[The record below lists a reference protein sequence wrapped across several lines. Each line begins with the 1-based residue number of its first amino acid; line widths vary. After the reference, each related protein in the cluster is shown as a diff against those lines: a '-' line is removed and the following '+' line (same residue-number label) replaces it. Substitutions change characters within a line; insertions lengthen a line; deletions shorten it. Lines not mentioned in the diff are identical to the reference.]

1 MLWMSSTK
9 PVAAVAICQLWE
21 RGRLELDDPV
31 ARHIPEFAQGGKERV
46 TVRHLLTHTGGL
58 RMLDTGWPAAGWEGI
73 VARVCA
79 QRLEPRW
86 EPGRK
91 AGYHLASSWFILGEL
106 VHRLDGRRFESYVRE
121 EIFEPLGARDCWIGM
136 PAERLSRLRNADRA
150 DVRSRRSASAWGR
163 RPRPSRAC
171 RPHRRVENG
180 ATAEARLVVP
190 SPGGNGCGPIRELA
204 RLYQMLLAGGALDG
218 RRLLRRETVEALAAR
233 HRVGLIDA
241 TFRARLDWGLGVIVN
256 SAHYGEPEMPYGYG
270 PFAGA
275 RTFGHSGARS
285 STAFADPDAGLVVAL
300 AVNGMPPDDAHRQR
314 FERLTAALY
323 RDLGLARLIARSGID
338 SSAFEPLRP
347 TPAASES
354 IRPRIVPRSEHAVSR
369 SRIQKEALKVLY
381 RLQESGYLAYM
392 VGGSVRDLLLGRQ
405 PKDFDIAT
413 DAKPQEIRRVFRN
426 ARIIGRRFR
435 LVHILFGDV
444 VVEVSTFRCE
454 PRRGRGAGGAGG
466 RTIRRRRRRSC

>member
-1 MLWMSSTK
+1 MTARNTEGQFDRVRLNRTAAELEEQLDAGLELGGQLFVSLRDTVVADAGFGEARPGEPMRPDHLILWMSSTK

-46 TVRHLLTHTGGL
+46 TVRHLLTHTAGV
-58 RMLDTGWPAAGWEGI
+58 RMLNTGWPAAGWEGI

-106 VHRLDGRRFESYVRE
+106 VHRLDGRRFESYVRD
-121 EIFEPLGARDCWIGM
+121 EIFEPLGAFDCWIGM
-136 PAERLSRLRNADRA
+136 PAERYREYANRIAPMFD
-150 DVRSRRSASAWGR
+150 ASAPEGDTVAAGGPEPALR
-163 RPRPSRAC
+163 L
-171 RPHRRVENG
+171 VENA
-180 ATAEARLVVP
+180 ATAEPRIAVA
-190 SPGGNGCGPIRELA
+190 SPGGNGCGPIRELG
-204 RLYQMLLAGGALDG
+204 RFYQMLLAGGALAG

-233 HRVGLIDA
+233 HRVGMVDA

-256 SAHYGEPEMPYGYG
+256 SAHYREPQMPYGYG

-300 AVNGMPPDDAHRQR
+300 AVNGMPSDETHRRR

-323 RDLGLARLIARSGID
+323 RDLGLAREL
-338 SSAFEPLRP
+338 
-347 TPAASES
+347 
-354 IRPRIVPRSEHAVSR
+354 
-369 SRIQKEALKVLY
+369 EA
-381 RLQESGYLAYM
+381 
-392 VGGSVRDLLLGRQ
+392 
-405 PKDFDIAT
+405 I
-413 DAKPQEIRRVFRN
+413 
-426 ARIIGRRFR
+426 
-435 LVHILFGDV
+435 
-444 VVEVSTFRCE
+444 
-454 PRRGRGAGGAGG
+454 
-466 RTIRRRRRRSC
+466 

>member
-1 MLWMSSTK
+1 MTALVTEGFFDRDRLGRTAAELEAQIASGLELGGQLFLAERGAVVADAGFGEARPGEPMRRDHLVLWMSSTK

-21 RGRLELDDPV
+21 RGKLELDDPV
-31 ARHIPEFAQGGKERV
+31 ARHIAEFAQGGKERV

-121 EIFEPLGARDCWIGM
+121 EIFEPLGARDSWIGM
-136 PAERLSRLRNADRA
+136 PAQRYRDYGTRIAPMF
-150 DVRSRRSASAWGR
+150 DVVPSAGLAAGEPGLPSAS
-163 RPRPSRAC
+163 P
-171 RPHRRVENG
+171 VDNG
-180 ATAEARLVVP
+180 ATSEARLVVP

-204 RLYQMLLAGGALDG
+204 RFYQMLLAGGALDG

-256 SAHYGEPEMPYGYG
+256 SAHYGEPDMPYGYG

-323 RDLGLARLIARSGID
+323 RDLGLAR
-338 SSAFEPLRP
+338 EP
-347 TPAASES
+347 
-354 IRPRIVPRSEHAVSR
+354 
-369 SRIQKEALKVLY
+369 EA
-381 RLQESGYLAYM
+381 G
-392 VGGSVRDLLLGRQ
+392 
-405 PKDFDIAT
+405 
-413 DAKPQEIRRVFRN
+413 
-426 ARIIGRRFR
+426 
-435 LVHILFGDV
+435 
-444 VVEVSTFRCE
+444 
-454 PRRGRGAGGAGG
+454 
-466 RTIRRRRRRSC
+466 

>member
-1 MLWMSSTK
+1 MRQLLFDGVFDRARLSRTAAELETQIAAGLELGGQLFLVLRGAVVADAGFGEARPGVPMRRDHLMLWMSSTK

-31 ARHIPEFAQGGKERV
+31 ALHIPEFAQGGKERV
-46 TVRHLLTHTGGL
+46 TVRHLLTHTGGV
-58 RMLDTGWPAAGWEGI
+58 RMLDTGWPAAGWEEI

-106 VHRLDGRRFESYVRE
+106 VRRLDGRRFESYARE

-136 PAERLSRLRNADRA
+136 LVQRYRDYGARIAPMFDVVPSAGVAAGESGSPPAVPA
-150 DVRSRRSASAWGR
+150 
-163 RPRPSRAC
+163 
-171 RPHRRVENG
+171 ENG

-204 RLYQMLLAGGALDG
+204 RFYQMLLAGGALDG
-218 RRLLRRETVEALAAR
+218 RRLLRRETVEAIAAR

-241 TFRARLDWGLGVIVN
+241 TFRVRLDWGLGVIVN

-270 PFAGA
+270 PFAGP

-300 AVNGMPPDDAHRQR
+300 AVNGMPADDVHRQR
-314 FERLTAALY
+314 FERLMAALY
-323 RDLGLARLIARSGID
+323 RDLGLARG
-338 SSAFEPLRP
+338 P
-347 TPAASES
+347 
-354 IRPRIVPRSEHAVSR
+354 
-369 SRIQKEALKVLY
+369 EA
-381 RLQESGYLAYM
+381 G
-392 VGGSVRDLLLGRQ
+392 
-405 PKDFDIAT
+405 
-413 DAKPQEIRRVFRN
+413 
-426 ARIIGRRFR
+426 
-435 LVHILFGDV
+435 
-444 VVEVSTFRCE
+444 
-454 PRRGRGAGGAGG
+454 
-466 RTIRRRRRRSC
+466 

>member
-1 MLWMSSTK
+1 MTQLSFDGLFDRARLSRTAAELETQIAAGLELGGQLFLALRGEVVADAGFGEARPGEPMRRDHLMLWMSSTK

-46 TVRHLLTHTGGL
+46 TVRHLLTHTGGV

-106 VHRLDGRRFESYVRE
+106 VRRLDGRRFESFVRE
-121 EIFEPLGARDCWIGM
+121 EIFAPLAATDCWVGM
-136 PAERLSRLRNADRA
+136 PAERFRAYGARIAPMFDVTPAAGEAVGDPAAAPARL
-150 DVRSRRSASAWGR
+150 G
-163 RPRPSRAC
+163 
-171 RPHRRVENG
+171 ENG

-190 SPGGNGCGPIRELA
+190 SPGGNGCGPIRELS
-204 RLYQMLLAGGALDG
+204 RLYQMLLAGGIWGG

-233 HRVGLIDA
+233 HRVGMIDA

-270 PFAGA
+270 PFAGP

-285 STAFADPDAGLVVAL
+285 STAFADPDADLVVAL
-300 AVNGMPPDDAHRQR
+300 AVNGMPSDDAHRRR
-314 FERLTAALY
+314 FERLAMALY
-323 RDLGLARLIARSGID
+323 RDLGLARLD
-338 SSAFEPLRP
+338 P
-347 TPAASES
+347 TSE
-354 IRPRIVPRSEHAVSR
+354 A
-369 SRIQKEALKVLY
+369 
-381 RLQESGYLAYM
+381 M
-392 VGGSVRDLLLGRQ
+392 
-405 PKDFDIAT
+405 
-413 DAKPQEIRRVFRN
+413 
-426 ARIIGRRFR
+426 
-435 LVHILFGDV
+435 
-444 VVEVSTFRCE
+444 
-454 PRRGRGAGGAGG
+454 
-466 RTIRRRRRRSC
+466 